1 MLVETDQGQG
11 LGPGPGSGPG
21 ALLISRNPLAQYPGA
36 SSQPFPGENHHHQQY
51 QYKQPLED
59 VLQLVQPHATFTTHH
74 SNLLEQKYNAGG
86 NISGGNNYSKGYQ
99 KEIKGLG
106 QKGRAKMSEA
116 AARNINQGDSGRDV
130 GRQGGG
136 MRVSHGATSSNA
148 MTTVTSTMIND
159 LQKEFFGR

>member
-1 MLVETDQGQG
+1 M
-11 LGPGPGSGPG
+11 
-21 ALLISRNPLAQYPGA
+21 
-36 SSQPFPGENHHHQQY
+36 
-51 QYKQPLED
+51 
-59 VLQLVQPHATFTTHH
+59 VQPHATFTSNQ
-74 SNLLEQKYNAGG
+74 SNLLEQKYSAGG
-86 NISGGNNYSKGYQ
+86 NTLGGNNFSKGYQ

-148 MTTVTSTMIND
+148 TMTTVTSTMIND